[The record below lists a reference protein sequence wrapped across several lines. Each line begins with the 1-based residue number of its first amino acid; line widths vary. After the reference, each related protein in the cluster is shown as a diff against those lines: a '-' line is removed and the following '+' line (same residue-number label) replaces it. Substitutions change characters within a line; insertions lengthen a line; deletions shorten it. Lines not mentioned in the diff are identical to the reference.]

1 VRNKSNEALA
11 SAGPLP
17 GQYGLEPKGGM
28 QRAANR
34 DAADAKSSGCTAE
47 TGCRMETMNVDEL
60 EAQALKLDH
69 KSRARLAERLLVSL
83 DELSEQESEQLWA
96 AEAQRRDAQMD
107 ADPGSSRPADD
118 VFREAWSRIK

>member
-1 VRNKSNEALA
+1 
-11 SAGPLP
+11 
-17 GQYGLEPKGGM
+17 
-28 QRAANR
+28 
-34 DAADAKSSGCTAE
+34 
-47 TGCRMETMNVDEL
+47 METMNVDEL

-118 VFREAWSRIK
+118 VFREAWSRVK